1 MANVMKYKGLHRCA
15 YSECLIDVQR
25 AILREKSSTIHLD
38 HGSCMDGLDM
48 ALIVVQNLMDEFRK

>member
-1 MANVMKYKGLHRCA
+1 MENTMKYKGLHRCA

-25 AILREKSSTIHLD
+25 AIKAEKSSTIHGD

-48 ALIVVQNLMDEFRK
+48 SLIIVQNMMDEFRK

>member
-1 MANVMKYKGLHRCA
+1 MKYKGLHRCA

-25 AILREKSSTIHLD
+25 AILREKSATIHLD

>member
-1 MANVMKYKGLHRCA
+1 MKYKGLHRCA

-25 AILREKSSTIHLD
+25 AIKAEKSLAIHRD

-48 ALIVVQNLMDEFRK
+48 SLIIVQNMMDEFRK

>member
-1 MANVMKYKGLHRCA
+1 MKYKGLHRCA

-25 AILREKSSTIHLD
+25 AIKAEKLSTIHSD

-48 ALIVVQNLMDEFRK
+48 SLIIVQNMIDELIK